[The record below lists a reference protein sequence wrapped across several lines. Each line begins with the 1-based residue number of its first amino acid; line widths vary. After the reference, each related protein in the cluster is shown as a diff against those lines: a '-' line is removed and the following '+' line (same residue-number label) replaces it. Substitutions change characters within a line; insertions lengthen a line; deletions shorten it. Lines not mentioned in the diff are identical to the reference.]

1 MKRQGIKKS
10 EVRIAVQGFGNVGE
24 NAAKILYDRG
34 YKVVAVS
41 DSKGGILNQAG
52 LNIPEVIK
60 HKKRSG
66 TLSDFSGGDTISNDD
81 LLTCDCDV
89 LVPAALSD
97 QLNKDNAGAVK
108 AKIVL
113 ELANAPTTTEADE
126 ILFERS
132 IMLIPD
138 VLANA
143 GGVVGSYFEWIQNL
157 NNDYWKEVK
166 VLDRLNHVMIT
177 AFDNIYSSCEKD
189 QCTTRK
195 AAYKIAVGRI
205 LSAEKLRGNL

>member
-1 MKRQGIKKS
+1 M
-10 EVRIAVQGFGNVGE
+10 N
-24 NAAKILYDRG
+24 
-34 YKVVAVS
+34 
-41 DSKGGILNQAG
+41 
-52 LNIPEVIK
+52 
-60 HKKRSG
+60 
-66 TLSDFSGGDTISNDD
+66 
-81 LLTCDCDV
+81 DV
-89 LVPAALSD
+89 LQLTVWDLAVASLLVLIPAALSD
-97 QLNKDNAGAVK
+97 QITKDNAHAVK

-157 NNDYWKEVK
+157 NSDYWKEEK
-166 VLDRLNHVMIT
+166 VLDRLNHVMID

-189 QCTTRK
+189 QCTMRK
-195 AAYKIAVGRI
+195 AAYKIAVRRI